1 MKPHSLRPQIILSS
15 LTLSLLVGLLF
26 TTYTHAVAKEE
37 AANVVTLVSEDHASS
52 EALKAIQGKWK
63 LVTMRAAGNDAPP
76 QVIET
81 FKYEFKGDKLMIT
94 PDNPNA
100 NGSFSV
106 KLDPSAKPIATLD
119 MTDLAGKREGRTLLG
134 IYALE
139 QGKLKICFGNKRPSG
154 FIATRETGYG
164 QLLIELVRE

>member
-1 MKPHSLRPQIILSS
+1 MKKKSILLILSLIALPVS
-15 LTLSLLVGLLF
+15 
-26 TTYTHAVAKEE
+26 THAVAEE
-37 AANVVTLVSEDHASS
+37 EVAKVAKPANEDHASS

-94 PDNPNA
+94 PDNPNS
-100 NGSFSV
+100 NGNFSI

-119 MTDLAGKREGRTLLG
+119 MTDLAGKHEGRTLPG
-134 IYALE
+134 IYSLE

-154 FIATRETGYG
+154 FIATEETGYG
-164 QLLIELVRE
+164 QILIELERE